1 MGRSIKDI
9 NKTIKQDKK
18 QKADNLEKSA
28 KAPLHPI
35 FCLICGTENG
45 QFYRTNNPKYKM
57 FGQIPWCSDCLN
69 EKFNEYKKQYKDDA
83 RAMCELCYYVDIPFN
98 EPIYEK
104 AITKSAETSL
114 PLYRAYLALYS
125 NLSYKLTDT
134 PCFGDSEKFKFI
146 ETDGM
151 DKLKKID
158 DPVWGSEYTQA
169 EIDKLN
175 NYFDGLK
182 KDYDIVTTSH
192 EDYAR
197 KISKISLEMDKA
209 LADMSKGGDDKKY
222 QSLSNIF
229 DKLCK
234 SANFVENQKNKN
246 GVPGNFGTVFN
257 IVEKGNWIPEYEP
270 KDEDTYDMLLEQF
283 ANIGKSL

>member
-1 MGRSIKDI
+1 MANIKKVNEDRKKATMSRTENI
-9 NKTIKQDKK
+9 RNNVKELSNKV
-18 QKADNLEKSA
+18 
-28 KAPLHPI
+28 
-35 FCLICGTENG
+35 FCLSCGCDDS
-45 QFYRTNNPKYKM
+45 QFYRTNNPKYKLW
-57 FGQIPWCSDCLN
+57 GQIPWCLDCLT
-69 EKFNEYKKQYKDDA
+69 EKYESYKKLYKDDI
-83 RAMCELCYYVDIPFN
+83 RAMVELCYYVDIPFN

-104 AITKSAETSL
+104 ALEKSSETSL
-114 PLYRAYLALYS
+114 PLMRAYLALYS

-134 PCFGDSEKFKFI
+134 PCFGDSERFKNI
-146 ETDGM
+146 EDVGIE
-151 DKLKKID
+151 KLKKID
-158 DPVWGSEYTQA
+158 DPVWGSEYTQQ

-175 NYFDGLK
+175 GYFDGLK

-197 KISKISLEMDKA
+197 KIAKISLEMDKA
-209 LADMSKGGDDKKY
+209 LAEMSKGGDDKRY

-246 GVPGNFGTVFN
+246 SVPGNFSTVFN